1 MGAAGDTATS
11 IALLLAL
18 AQVAVLAVLAVLAV
32 VLAAVHRPLG
42 DHMARTFTT
51 QRDLA
56 VERGLYRVIG
66 VDPRGE

>member
-11 IALLLAL
+11 TALLLAL
-18 AQVAVLAVLAVLAV
+18 AQVAVLAV